1 MLKQCNEKIIFTN
14 KGIKTTKQRILLFD
28 ILKESNVPLTA
39 EEIFSKVSSIDS
51 SFNMSTVY
59 RILEVFISKGMVI
72 KSTKVDNN
80 TALFVLSRDNHTH
93 QLICLKCS
101 KVIPIADCPLKR
113 FEESMKETTDFE
125 ITGHKLEV
133 FGYCPDCK
141 NSK

>member
-1 MLKQCNEKIIFTN
+1 MLQQYNDKLFFTN
-14 KGIKTTKQRILLFD
+14 KGIKTTKQRILLYD
-28 ILKESNVPLTA
+28 ILKEFNTPLTA
-39 EEIFSKVSSIDS
+39 EQIFFKVSSIDS

-59 RILEVFISKGMVI
+59 RILEVFISKGIVI
-72 KSTKVDNN
+72 KSNKVDNN
-80 TALFVLSRDNHTH
+80 TALFELSRDNHTH

-101 KVIPIADCPLKR
+101 KVIPISVCPLKR

-141 NSK
+141 NTK